1 MSVDC
6 FRPEPTEY
14 GAYYQRY
21 IDAVPRGDPFAILA
35 RQVDQLRASL
45 GRVRGASEHH
55 RYAQGKWTIREVV
68 GHMSDVERIFGYRA
82 LRIARGDTTE
92 LPGFDQDEY
101 MAVAGYDHR
110 SLDDLLDEFSSL
122 RRANLL
128 MLRALKDTDWTQM
141 GSASGSPVSVR
152 ALLYLLLGH
161 VHHHIAI
168 LEDRYLHTLN
178 PDG

>member
-1 MSVDC
+1 
-6 FRPEPTEY
+6 
-14 GAYYQRY
+14 
-21 IDAVPRGDPFAILA
+21 
-35 RQVDQLRASL
+35 
-45 GRVRGASEHH
+45 
-55 RYAQGKWTIREVV
+55 
-68 GHMSDVERIFGYRA
+68 MSDVERIFGYRA